1 MGKFK
6 KMLAGMLSAA
16 MVMSTMTVSA
26 FAAQTTTPSTTPS
39 TIDTTKQG
47 SITIH
52 KYEYNGDEKIK
63 GTGSEK
69 DPAPN
74 GAKALEGVG
83 FTIYKVAD
91 VNDLEKYYSTNP
103 TELPSVENYTEDGK
117 IKTEYA

>member
-26 FAAQTTTPSTTPS
+26 FAAQTTTPST
-39 TIDTTKQG
+39 ITKKSG

-52 KYEYNGDEKIK
+52 KYEYNGKEEIK
-63 GTGSEK
+63 GTGSENDK
-69 DPAPN
+69 VPGGPD
-74 GAKALEGVG
+74 GAKALKDVG

-91 VNDLEKYYSTNP
+91 ENDLKKYYSINP
-103 TELPSVENYTEDGK
+103 KADALLC
-117 IKTEYA
+117 